1 MEVLTMFLN
10 ALRNEFNKTT
20 TWNGAPAFK
29 STKSDILDLY
39 AVAGNARS
47 MGEDRLADMIGR
59 AMAENAELAIRVV
72 FYLADIRGGQGSR
85 DTLRAALKF
94 LVRRY
99 PTQAR
104 GLIAMI
110 PEYSRWDMLYEFV
123 GTELER
129 DAFAVLKNE
138 VKDAI
143 KNKRNSLV
151 FKWLKSV
158 NTSSDESNRLGR
170 LTAKYFG
177 MNERDYRKMLS
188 KYRAEL
194 GIVEVVMSADEW
206 NAIDY
211 EKLPSKAGLQ
221 YREAFKRH
229 DLERYQSYLKAVI
242 RSVEDDTAPKVKM
255 NMTVAYPHEV
265 VGKYRNAQNGW
276 RSQEIGKVDLTLEAA
291 WKSLV
296 DYFEGNNENI
306 LAVVDVS
313 GSMYSLIGKSDM
325 QNIDLSVGLGIY
337 CAEHMNGELK
347 NNYMTF
353 SDEPQLVRL
362 NPNATLRDKINQ
374 VYSTGVGYSTN
385 VDAVFK
391 KLLDVAKKNRLSQS
405 DLPTT
410 VLMISDMQFNSS
422 NVRGVTNYEMWVK
435 MFEQAGYKL
444 PQIVFWNVAAAESVP
459 VTMDQ
464 KGTVLV
470 SGASPVVL
478 KFIFTGELLTPY
490 DLMLKVVN
498 QVRYSPV
505 AELFHNPRA

>member
-1 MEVLTMFLN
+1 MFLN
-10 ALRNEFNKTT
+10 ALRNEFNKTK

-47 MGEDRLADMIGR
+47 MGEDRLNDMIGR
-59 AMAENAELAIRVV
+59 AIAENPELAIRVI

-85 DTLRAALKF
+85 DTMRSAIKF
-94 LVRRY
+94 LIRRY

-104 GLIAMI
+104 ALINLI

-129 DAFAVLKNE
+129 DAFAVLKAE

-143 KNKRNSLV
+143 RNKRNSLV

-158 NTSSDESNRLGR
+158 NTSSEESNRLGR
-170 LTAKYFG
+170 LTAKAFG
-177 MNERDYRKMLS
+177 MTEKDYRKMLS
-188 KYRAEL
+188 QYRKEL
-194 GIVEVVMSADEW
+194 GVVEVVMSADEW
-206 NAIDY
+206 NSIDY

-242 RSVEDDTAPKVKM
+242 RSVEDVTAPKVKM
-255 NMTVAYPHEV
+255 NMTVAYPHEI
-265 VGKYRNAQNGW
+265 VGKYRNEFGNYRFSGGNVTK
-276 RSQEIGKVDLTLEAA
+276 EDLTLEAA
-291 WKSLV
+291 WKSLP
-296 DYFEGNNENI
+296 DYFEGNDENI
-306 LAVVDVS
+306 LAVVDGS
-313 GSMYSLIGKSDM
+313 GSMFSNIGKSDM
-325 QNIDLSVGLGIY
+325 QNIDISVGLGIY
-337 CAEHMNGELK
+337 CAEHMRGELK
-347 NNYMTF
+347 NYYMTF
-353 SDEPQLVRL
+353 SDNPQLIRL
-362 NPNATLRDKINQ
+362 NPNATLREKINQ
-374 VYSTGVGYSTN
+374 VYNTDIGYSTN

-391 KLLDVAKKNRLSQS
+391 KLLDVATKSNLSQS

-410 VLMISDMQFNSS
+410 ILMISDMQFNSS
-422 NVRGVTNYEMWVK
+422 NVRGITNYEMWVR
-435 MFEQAGYKL
+435 MFNQAGYKL
-444 PQIVFWNVAAAESVP
+444 PQIVFWNVAAAENTP

-464 KGTVLV
+464 KGTVLI

-490 DLMLKVVN
+490 DLMLQVVN
-498 QVRYSPV
+498 RERYNPV
-505 AELFHNPRA
+505 AEVFHNVRA

>member
-1 MEVLTMFLN
+1 MFLN

-29 STKSDILDLY
+29 STQSDILDLY

-47 MGEDRLADMIGR
+47 MGEEKLADMIGR
-59 AMAENAELAIRVV
+59 AMAENAELAIRVI

-85 DTLRAALKF
+85 DTLRAAIKF

-104 GLIAMI
+104 ALINLI

-129 DAFAVLKNE
+129 DAVAVLKSE

-158 NTSSDESNRLGR
+158 NTSSDESNKLGR

-188 KYRAEL
+188 QYRSEL
-194 GIVEVVMSADEW
+194 GIVEVAMSADEW

-242 RSVEDDTAPKVKM
+242 RSVEDETAPKVKM
-255 NMTVAYPHEV
+255 NMNVAYPHEV
-265 VGKYRNAQNGW
+265 VGKYRLEFGNMRFSGANVM
-276 RSQEIGKVDLTLEAA
+276 SQDLTLEAA
-291 WKSLV
+291 WKSLPNYLA
-296 DYFEGNNENI
+296 DNNENMI
-306 LAVVDVS
+306 VVADVS
-313 GSMYSLIGKSDM
+313 GSMYANIGKSDM
-325 QNIDLSVGLGIY
+325 QNIDLSVGLAIY

-347 NNYMTF
+347 NHYMTF
-353 SDEPQLVRL
+353 SDTPELVRL

-374 VYSTGVGYSTN
+374 VYQTGVGFSTN

-391 KLLDVAKKNRLSQS
+391 KLLDVAKKNHLSQA
-405 DLPTT
+405 DLPST
-410 VLMISDMQFNSS
+410 VLMISDMQFNCS
-422 NVRGVTNYEMWVK
+422 NVRGVTNYEMWVR
-435 MFEQAGYKL
+435 MFNQAGYKL
-444 PQIVFWNVAAAESVP
+444 PQIVFWNVAAAENTP

-464 KGTVLV
+464 KGTVLI

-490 DLMLKVVN
+490 DLMLQVVN
-498 QVRYSPV
+498 RERYNPV
-505 AELFHNPRA
+505 AEVFHNTRA

>member
-1 MEVLTMFLN
+1 MFLN
-10 ALRNEFNKTT
+10 ALRNEFNSTK

-29 STKSDILDLY
+29 STKSDILDLFGI
-39 AVAGNARS
+39 AGNARS
-47 MGEDRLADMIGR
+47 MGEDRLSEMIGR
-59 AMAENAELAIRVV
+59 AMAENAELAIRVI

-85 DTLRAALKF
+85 DTLRAAIKF

-104 GLIAMI
+104 ALIAMI

-129 DAFAVLKNE
+129 DAFAVLKSE

-158 NTSSDESNRLGR
+158 NTSSDESNKLGR

-188 KYRAEL
+188 QYRSEL
-194 GIVEVVMSADEW
+194 GIVEVAMSADEW

-242 RSVEDDTAPKVKM
+242 RSVEDKSAPQVKM
-255 NMTVAYPHEV
+255 NMSVAYPHEV
-265 VGKYRNAQNGW
+265 VGKYRNNGFAKY
-276 RSQEIGKVDLTLEAA
+276 SNEYISNVDLTLEAA
-291 WKSLV
+291 WKALPNYLADNS
-296 DYFEGNNENI
+296 ENMI
-306 LAVVDVS
+306 VVADVS
-313 GSMYSLIGKSDM
+313 GSMYSAIGKSDM
-325 QNIDLSVGLGIY
+325 QNIDLSVGLAIY

-347 NNYMTF
+347 NHYMTF
-353 SDEPQLVRL
+353 SDSPELIRL
-362 NPNATLRDKINQ
+362 NPNATLREKINQ
-374 VYSTGVGYSTN
+374 VYATGVGYSTN

-391 KLLDVAKKNRLSQS
+391 KLLDVAKKNHLSQA
-405 DLPTT
+405 DLPST
-410 VLMISDMQFNSS
+410 VLMISDMQFNTS
-422 NVRGVTNYEMWVK
+422 NVRGLTNYEMWVK
-435 MFEQAGYKL
+435 MFNQAGYKL
-444 PQIVFWNVAAAESVP
+444 PQIVFWNVATAESVP

-464 KGTVLV
+464 KGTVLI

-490 DLMLKVVN
+490 DLMLQVVN
-498 QVRYSPV
+498 RERYNAV
-505 AELFHNPRA
+505 AEVFHNTRA